1 MTVVRRYSIAGARNQ
16 LPALVHDAEA
26 GKAVHLTRRGK
37 PVAVLISLADYDR
50 LTRER
55 DPWVALEA
63 FRRSHEL
70 ADLDVDEV
78 FADVRD
84 RGPGRQV
91 KW

>member
-1 MTVVRRYSIAGARNQ
+1 MARQYSIAGARNQ

-26 GKAVHLTRRGK
+26 GRAVHLTRRGK
-37 PVAVLISLADYDR
+37 PVAVLISAADYDR

-63 FRRSHEL
+63 FRKSHDL
-70 ADLDVDEV
+70 SGLDVGEV

-84 RGPGRQV
+84 RSRGRQV